1 MPTALLRRLPGL
13 LTCGIAVLLSRPA
26 TGSGVLEMLGAPTG
40 SNGLSARAL
49 SHGAAATYF
58 NPALLPD
65 ATPKLEAGFFGLAA
79 RSRIRLQARPAG
91 VDVPASVYDTI
102 TDQQQR
108 PRATADL
115 PQARSDTDEND
126 NTVYA
131 VLGVV
136 RPLAG
141 RWLAF
146 GFYAVLP
153 VNTFMDQRGFFPDE
167 REQYFSNRLHSEL
180 MGDRLRSSSFAV
192 ALGSQLNDW
201 LAVGAGIDIAIV
213 TRSTMAVYLPDT
225 LHQEAILLNA
235 DIRADSKFKPYFAAA
250 AHPSERTTV
259 FATIHTGI
267 NNETQGFNSIRYWN
281 FNAYPAGKDYV
292 PQVYVLSQ
300 GYEPTRFGTGATLT
314 GPRGT
319 DGRLPWELGLQLVFE
334 RWSTYHD
341 RHGESPADTWHD
353 TLSIVAGG
361 NLPWGQRRLSFD
373 LGWVPSP
380 VPDQTGRTNYVDNS
394 RVAATAGIESPIQ
407 MLGHEV
413 EAGFY
418 LFGSFFIPR
427 DVTKRADASNPV
439 VDEFPDTAVDVRTN
453 LPAAGTAGLQTNNP
467 GYPGFSSRGYMV
479 GAGVSLRIAR

>member
-1 MPTALLRRLPGL
+1 
-13 LTCGIAVLLSRPA
+13 
-26 TGSGVLEMLGAPTG
+26 MLGAPTA
-40 SNGLSARAL
+40 SNGLSARGL

-65 ATPKLEAGFFGLAA
+65 ATPKLEAGFFGLAT
-79 RSRIRLQARPAG
+79 RTRIRLKDRPAG

-108 PRATADL
+108 PRATTDL
-115 PQARSDTDEND
+115 PSLRRDTDEND
-126 NTVYA
+126 TTVYA
-131 VLGVV
+131 VLGLV

-141 RWLAF
+141 RYLAF
-146 GFYAVLP
+146 GFYTVLP
-153 VNTFMDQRGFFPDE
+153 VNTFMDQRGSFPDE
-167 REQYFSNRLHSEL
+167 REQYFSNQLHSEL
-180 MGDRLRSSSFAV
+180 MGDRLRSTSFAV

-235 DIRADSKFKPYFAAA
+235 DIRADTKFKPYFAAA
-250 AHPSERTTV
+250 VHPSARTTV
-259 FATIHTGI
+259 FATFHTGI
-267 NNETQGFNSIRYWN
+267 SNETQGSNSIRYWN

-300 GYEPTRFGTGATLT
+300 GYEPARFGGGGTLA
-314 GPRGT
+314 GT
-319 DGRLPWELGLQLVFE
+319 RDKDGRLPWELGLQLVVE

-341 RHGESPADTWHD
+341 RHGETPVDTWHD

-361 NLPWGQRRLSFD
+361 NWAWEQRRFSVD

-380 VPDQTGRTNYVDNS
+380 VPDQAGRTNYVDNS
-394 RVAATAGIESPIQ
+394 RVVARAGIESPIRI
-407 MLGHEV
+407 LGREV

-418 LFGSFFIPR
+418 LLGSFFIPR
-427 DVTKRADASNPV
+427 DASKRADASTPV
-439 VDEFPDTAVDVRTN
+439 VDEFPDTAINVRDN
-453 LPAAGTAGLQTNNP
+453 QPAAGTTGLQTNNP

>member
-1 MPTALLRRLPGL
+1 MPSALRRDLPALLLS
-13 LTCGIAVLLSRPA
+13 CAVLMTTRSA
-26 TGSGVLEMLGAPTG
+26 AASGVLEMLGAPTG
-40 SNGLSARAL
+40 ANGLSARLL

-58 NPALLPD
+58 NPALLPS
-65 ATPKLEAGFFGLAA
+65 ATPKLEAGFFGLAT
-79 RSRIRLQARPAG
+79 RGRVRLRARPAG
-91 VDVPASVYDTI
+91 VDVPTSVYDTI
-102 TDQQQR
+102 TDQTQR
-108 PRATADL
+108 PRATSAL
-115 PQARSDTDEND
+115 TQARGDTDED
-126 NTVYA
+126 EDTLYA

-146 GFYAVLP
+146 GFYALLP
-153 VNTFMDQRGFFPDE
+153 VNTFMDQRGFFADE
-167 REQYFSNRLHSEL
+167 REQYFSNQLHFEL

-201 LAVGAGIDIAIV
+201 LSVGAGIDIAIF

-225 LHQEAILLNA
+225 LHQEAILLDA
-235 DIRADSKFKPYFAAA
+235 DVRSDSKFKPYFGVS
-250 AHPSERTTV
+250 AHPTERTTV
-259 FATIHTGI
+259 FATLHMGI
-267 NNETQGFNSIRYWN
+267 SNETQGFNSIRYWN
-281 FNAYPAGKDYV
+281 FDAYPAGQDHV

-300 GYEPTRFGTGATLT
+300 GFEPTRIGTGAGLA
-314 GPRGT
+314 GPRMD
-319 DGRLPWELGLQLVFE
+319 DGRLPWELGLQLVLE

-341 RHGESPADTWHD
+341 RHGEAPADQWHD

-361 NLPWGQRRLSFD
+361 NLAWKQRRLSLD

-380 VPDQTGRTNYVDNS
+380 VPDQTGRSNYVDNS
-394 RVAATAGIESPIQ
+394 RVVGAAGIEAPID
-407 MLGHEV
+407 MLGREV

-427 DVTKRADASNPV
+427 QVTKRADAPHPV
-439 VDEFPDTAVDVRTN
+439 VDEFPDTAIDIRTN
-453 LPAAGTAGLQTNNP
+453 LPASGTAGLQTNNP